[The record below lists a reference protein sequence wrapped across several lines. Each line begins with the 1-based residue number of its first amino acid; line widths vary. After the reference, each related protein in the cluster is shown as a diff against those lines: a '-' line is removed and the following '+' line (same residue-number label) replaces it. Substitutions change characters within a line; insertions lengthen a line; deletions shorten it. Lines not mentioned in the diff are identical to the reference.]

1 MQCLWWERSKSEH
14 KLVELEAEYDYETAL
29 AVCPMPASRMT
40 DKAVTSVGDLEGVV
54 SEDPELAAAL
64 AASLAEAAPSTSE
77 PASQAPAANSQPG
90 PEPDDGPGS
99 PLLPLQASIIY
110 MLARTSYVADHC
122 LSINGWEHYLALSD
136 GMSSSI
142 LLSWTS
148 QLVHAYR

>member
-1 MQCLWWERSKSEH
+1 MIH
-14 KLVELEAEYDYETAL
+14 ETAL
-29 AVCPMPASRMT
+29 AVCPMPASRMI
-40 DKAVTSVGDLEGVV
+40 DKAVTSVGDLEGAV

-64 AASLAEAAPSTSE
+64 AASLAEAGPSTSE

-99 PLLPLQASIIY
+99 PLLPLQASTIY
-110 MLARTSYVADHC
+110 MPARTEADHC